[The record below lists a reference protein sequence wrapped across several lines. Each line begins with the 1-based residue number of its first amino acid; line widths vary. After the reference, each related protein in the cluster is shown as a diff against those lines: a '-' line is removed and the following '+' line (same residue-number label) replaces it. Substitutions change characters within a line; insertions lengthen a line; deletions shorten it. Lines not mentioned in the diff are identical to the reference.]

1 VVEGVRVARPQDYD
15 AIVAVVDDWWGRPVS
30 RSLPRLFLDHFWSTS
45 RIAEDAQGLAGFLVA
60 FVSPEQPR
68 CGYVHFA
75 GVRPDLRRS
84 GLARRL
90 YEDFAKQAARQGC
103 TRLLAITAPGNAGSI
118 RFHRSLGFEVGNP
131 LPDYNGADRPM
142 VTFSRRISPATTW
155 PAGQ

>member
-1 VVEGVRVARPQDYD
+1 VVERVRTARPEDYD
-15 AIVAVVDDWWGRPVS
+15 AIVEVVDDWWGRPVS
-30 RSLPRLFLDHFWSTS
+30 RSLPRLFLDQFWSTS

-60 FVSPEQPR
+60 FVSPESPR

-90 YEDFAKQAARQGC
+90 YEDFAKQAAGQGC

-118 RFHRSLGFEVGNP
+118 RFHRSLGFAVGEPAAN
-131 LPDYNGADRPM
+131 YNGRDRPM
-142 VTFSRRISPATTW
+142 VTFSRQLGPRR
-155 PAGQ
+155 G